1 MKFEALTVGTLAVR
15 CYLIYCEET
24 KEAAIVDPGGDEG
37 RILERIRT
45 LGLQPKYILA
55 THGHADHVCGAWWL
69 RRQLDIPVGMH
80 EADDA
85 FFRQPEAASI
95 FAAWGFEPNEPADL
109 LLKDGDSIPLGTTV
123 VLKVLH
129 TPGHSPGSVCFYDQ
143 KKHLFTGDTLFVGA
157 VGRADL
163 PGGDFQQM
171 LRSIEEKI
179 LPLPEETVICPGHD
193 YGERPFST
201 LAHEKRTNPYIVE
214 FILGRKPIF

>member
-37 RILERIRT
+37 RILARIKE
-45 LGLQPKYILA
+45 LGLKPKYILA

-69 RRQLDIPVGMH
+69 RRKLDLPVAMH

-85 FFRQPEAASI
+85 FFRREEAASI
-95 FAAWGFEPNEPADL
+95 FFAWGFTPNEPADL
-109 LLKDGDSIPLGTTV
+109 LLKEGDLIPLGLSV
-123 VLKVLH
+123 NLRVIH

-143 KKHLFTGDTLFVGA
+143 EKHLFTGDTLFVGA

-171 LRSIEEKI
+171 LRSIKEKI
-179 LPLPEETVICPGHD
+179 LPLPEETIICPGHD
-193 YGERPFST
+193 YGESPFST
-201 LAHEKRTNPYIVE
+201 LAQEKRSNPYIVE
-214 FILGRKPIF
+214 FILGSKTSF